1 MHEFVKAVLALALST
16 AAAVWLLGVA
26 LHLWPGADQLAY
38 GNLLPYFKV
47 CVDSG
52 AAKF

>member
-1 MHEFVKAVLALALST
+1 VKAVLALALST

-38 GNLLPYFKV
+38 GNPLPYLKV
-47 CVDSG
+47 RMDYSTN
-52 AAKF
+52 ATRF